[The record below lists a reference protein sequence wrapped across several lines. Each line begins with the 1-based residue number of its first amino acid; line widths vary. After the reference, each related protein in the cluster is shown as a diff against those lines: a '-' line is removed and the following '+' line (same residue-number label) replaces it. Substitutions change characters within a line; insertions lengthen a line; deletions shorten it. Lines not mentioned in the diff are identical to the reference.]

1 MVPLLVMSNESWMV
15 PLFVLILETNEA
27 PVSADDSFL
36 LNVRV
41 PFSIHIS
48 RVIPQLFSLD
58 VTNDCCEDI

>member
-1 MVPLLVMSNESWMV
+1 MVL
-15 PLFVLILETNEA
+15 LFVLILETNEA